1 MTDRGSSALQQS
13 EHSITIGPSSMIW
26 DDTEKSLVISI
37 NEISSLP
44 LVSHLKGTIVVKPKS
59 ITDVE
64 LPLTSDGTHIWRP
77 FAQTAEIEVDLN
89 TSGWKWY
96 GHGYFDANFAKLS

>member
-44 LVSHLKGTIVVKPKS
+44 LVSQLKGTIVVKPKS

-64 LPLTSDGTHIWRP
+64 LPLTSDGTHIWVP
-77 FAQTAEIEVDLN
+77 FARTSGIAVVVSTA
-89 TSGWKWY
+89 GWKWS
-96 GHGYFDANFAKLS
+96 GQG